1 MDDRQHIL
9 SQVPGLESIDPAV
22 LTALSHLFDL
32 NDYKGATLCQ
42 QGQDAN
48 QLWIL
53 GSGKLSVI
61 RTTETRHPCEV
72 AQLEPTCL
80 VGFSGLVGI
89 QHRSASLHALGDVQ
103 VLEMSTLAA
112 QRILDTSDSPVASA
126 FRRAII
132 VAVSRQMGLSNRN
145 IARLAVEVGVAEP
158 VLSEEQLLRTTTLF

>member
-1 MDDRQHIL
+1 MDERQQVL
-9 SQVPGLESIDPAV
+9 SKLPGLESIDPSV
-22 LTALSHLFDL
+22 MVALSHLFDL
-32 NDYKGATLCQ
+32 KVYDGVTLCQ
-42 QGQDAN
+42 QGQRAD

-53 GSGKLSVI
+53 GDGTLSVV
-61 RTTETRHPCEV
+61 RTTESGHPCEV
-72 AQLEPTCL
+72 AQLEATCL

-89 QHRSASLHALGDVQ
+89 QDRSASLHALGEVQ
-103 VLEMSTLAA
+103 VLEMSYPAA
-112 QRILDTSDSPVASA
+112 QRILETADSPVASA